1 MLMRRILQNFILVV
15 LLILISATV
24 VFAHSFYDHE
34 CCHDRDCAPA
44 KDVKY
49 LDDGTIIVQI
59 VLEGKLHTITYPKD
73 FPREKIKS
81 SKDERVHG
89 CAFVRSNPPDPL
101 CLYLP
106 AGS

>member
-1 MLMRRILQNFILVV
+1 MRRMMIFTFILFLSVTFA
-15 LLILISATV
+15 L
-24 VFAHSFYDHE
+24 AHSFYDHE